1 MDIPVLI
8 EKVGTNGFQAKM
20 GEPLSLMAVGATREE
35 ALKNLEFLVQSRI
48 SGGAEIT
55 SLPVGTNPLA
65 RFAGMFK
72 DNPLLEEWKQAMEEY
87 RQKAD
92 QEEGLP

>member
-20 GEPLSLMAVGATREE
+20 GEPLSLVAVGPTREE
-35 ALKNLEFLVQSRI
+35 ALKNLDTLVQARI
-48 SGGAEIT
+48 CGGAEIT
-55 SLPVGTNPLA
+55 TLPVGTHPLA

-72 DNPLLEEWKQAMEEY
+72 DNPLVDEWRQAMEEY
-87 RQKAD
+87 RLKAD